1 MTVFLLILV
10 YVICVFFSFS
20 KISRTTYSTVSGQL
34 CKKKA
39 NIIEYIHWFLLPLL
53 IFIVVTRPDT
63 LPDII
68 PYRETIQYYLNNRWE
83 PSFNFIRYIGWK
95 TSDPVGT
102 VFLIYAILSVTGRV
116 YYIKKISPF
125 FWGSMVV
132 YIGYY
137 FIYNDMIQIRAAVA
151 TMLLYPIMISARN
164 RKFKRFTF
172 LVFLSTLFHY
182 SSIVY
187 FVIYLLNADS
197 IKKWQW
203 IGVIFICY
211 ALAITGLYITP
222 IIGYIGWE
230 PVNSLFIHYYSDSII
245 EENVNIFNIVHLG
258 QVFCALFM
266 LFIVDKIK
274 YVSPFLIVAL
284 KIFVIGLCIKT
295 VFSDLPV
302 VANRS
307 SELFTSIEVFLIPT
321 ALYGFFKKQLLYVTI
336 NILYSLILFT
346 YSLIT
351 WF

>member
-137 FIYNDMIQIRAAVA
+137 FIYNDM
-151 TMLLYPIMISARN
+151 T
-164 RKFKRFTF
+164 
-172 LVFLSTLFHY
+172 LVS
-182 SSIVY
+182 
-187 FVIYLLNADS
+187 
-197 IKKWQW
+197 
-203 IGVIFICY
+203 
-211 ALAITGLYITP
+211 
-222 IIGYIGWE
+222 
-230 PVNSLFIHYYSDSII
+230 
-245 EENVNIFNIVHLG
+245 
-258 QVFCALFM
+258 
-266 LFIVDKIK
+266 
-274 YVSPFLIVAL
+274 
-284 KIFVIGLCIKT
+284 
-295 VFSDLPV
+295 
-302 VANRS
+302 R
-307 SELFTSIEVFLIPT
+307 
-321 ALYGFFKKQLLYVTI
+321 
-336 NILYSLILFT
+336 
-346 YSLIT
+346 
-351 WF
+351 

>member
-1 MTVFLLILV
+1 
-10 YVICVFFSFS
+10 
-20 KISRTTYSTVSGQL
+20 
-34 CKKKA
+34 
-39 NIIEYIHWFLLPLL
+39 
-53 IFIVVTRPDT
+53 
-63 LPDII
+63 
-68 PYRETIQYYLNNRWE
+68 
-83 PSFNFIRYIGWK
+83 
-95 TSDPVGT
+95 
-102 VFLIYAILSVTGRV
+102 
-116 YYIKKISPF
+116 
-125 FWGSMVV
+125 MVV

-321 ALYGFFKKQLLYVTI
+321 ALYGFFKKQYLYTRPVTDKI
-336 NILYSLILFT
+336 A
-346 YSLIT
+346 
-351 WF
+351 